1 MIKRGSIKW
10 KIKRLFDFIIS
21 SPFFIGKS
29 FLRNVFLAYQP
40 DSFDLHFEHTEFNLL
55 FKKFIKKNKRNNS
68 GDISRLWSLILNIKQ
83 IILDNVK
90 GDFAEVGVWKG
101 NTAAVLA
108 FYANKH
114 NRKVYL
120 FDTFK
125 GFNKKDIKGIDSDKS
140 SELKIKNFH
149 DTSITIVKDNIGDDY
164 EACEIVEGYFPESLN
179 ENHNNKTFAI
189 VHLDCDLYE
198 PTRSG
203 LEFFYTKMSPG
214 GIFILHDY
222 SNCSWTGS
230 KKAIDEFILLKKEN
244 LILMPDK
251 SGSAFFRKNK

>member
-1 MIKRGSIKW
+1 MIKRGTTRW
-10 KIKRLFDFIIS
+10 KVKRLFDFIAS

-40 DSFDLHFEHTEFNLL
+40 DSFDLHFKHTEFNLL
-55 FKKFIKKNKRNNS
+55 YKKFIKKNTRNNS

-83 IILDNVK
+83 IILDDIQ
-90 GDFAEVGVWKG
+90 GEFAEVGVWKG

-114 NRKVYL
+114 GRKVYL
-120 FDTFK
+120 FDTFE
-125 GFNKKDIKGIDSDKS
+125 GFNKKDIKGIDLDKN
-140 SELKIKNFH
+140 SELKNKNFQ
-149 DTSITIVKDNIGDDY
+149 DTSIQIVKDNIDKDY
-164 EACEIVEGYFPESLN
+164 VACEIVEGYFPESIN
-179 ENHNNKTFAI
+179 ENHKNKKFAL

-198 PTRSG
+198 PTSSG
-203 LEFFYTKMSPG
+203 LEFFYNRMSPG

-222 SNCSWTGS
+222 SNCSWNGS
-230 KKAIDEFILLKKEN
+230 KKAIDEFILKKKES